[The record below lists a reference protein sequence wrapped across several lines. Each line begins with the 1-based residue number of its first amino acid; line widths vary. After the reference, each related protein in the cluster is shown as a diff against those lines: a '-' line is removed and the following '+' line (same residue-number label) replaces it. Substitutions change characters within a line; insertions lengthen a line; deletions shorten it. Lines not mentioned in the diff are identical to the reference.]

1 MGLLL
6 CTMVFMKK
14 LQQLTCTLL
23 KQKKT
28 SMLTLEGE
36 ERPRQKDLAVPQIRL
51 SKVELL
57 FEL

>member
-1 MGLLL
+1 M
-6 CTMVFMKK
+6 
-14 LQQLTCTLL
+14 LL

-28 SMLTLEGE
+28 SMPTPEGD